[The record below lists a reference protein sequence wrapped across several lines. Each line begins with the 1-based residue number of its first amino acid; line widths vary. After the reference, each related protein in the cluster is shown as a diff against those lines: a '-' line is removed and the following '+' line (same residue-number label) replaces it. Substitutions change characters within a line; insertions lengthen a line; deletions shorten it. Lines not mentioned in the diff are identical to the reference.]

1 MPRPAKPAV
10 PPPPLR
16 SNPESFSARME
27 ASLLFWEIF
36 ATYLD
41 ELGQFAEAQASAALA
56 AAAGGDLPPLT
67 GQAGRFLR
75 VKTDG
80 GGVEFKKAMAL
91 ADSADGSDLALTSAG
106 RTFLAAE
113 TAAAQR
119 SAMGAAA
126 LASPAFTGTPTAP
139 TQAADNNSTRLA
151 TTAFVQAVVL
161 AAIEAARFGI
171 GQSWQTPTRS
181 TNVSYQNSTGRTIT
195 VAITLGDTE
204 KQVEVSADNA
214 TWVVVGKTGN
224 GLGLWNTITFP
235 VPPGHYYRTNHFNI
249 WREFA

>member
-36 ATYLD
+36 ASYLD

-75 VKTDG
+75 VKSDG

-91 ADSADGSDLALTSAG
+91 ADSADAAELALTAPG
-106 RTFLAAE
+106 RALM
-113 TAAAQR
+113 TAATPAVQ
-119 SAMGAAA
+119 AA
-126 LASPAFTGTPTAP
+126 L
-139 TQAADNNSTRLA
+139 
-151 TTAFVQAVVL
+151 
-161 AAIEAARFGI
+161 
-171 GQSWQTPTRS
+171 
-181 TNVSYQNSTGRTIT
+181 
-195 VAITLGDTE
+195 
-204 KQVEVSADNA
+204 
-214 TWVVVGKTGN
+214 
-224 GLGLWNTITFP
+224 LGL
-235 VPPGHYYRTNHFNI
+235 
-249 WREFA
+249 

>member
-36 ATYLD
+36 ASYLD

-80 GGVEFKKAMAL
+80 SGVEFRKALAL

-106 RTFLAAE
+106 RALLAAE

-119 SAMGAAA
+119 SAMGAAP

-139 TQAADNNSTRLA
+139 TQAVDNNSTRLA
-151 TTAFVQAVVL
+151 TTAFVQAAV
-161 AAIEAARFGI
+161 EAARFGI
-171 GQSWQTPTRS
+171 GQSWQAPTRS

-214 TWVVVGKTGN
+214 TWVVVGKTGASITP
-224 GLGLWNTITFP
+224 WNTVTFP